1 VIGMKC
7 LVKGCNEHCPIDGEY
22 VCPKY
27 FVTLVTGF
35 VGEGTTFIH
44 DLKAELLLTSAL
56 IDRKAVIIAMA
67 IDEQDIENDFL
78 IDRSTASL
86 ISETLTAD
94 RTPFCRRSF
103 FA

>member
-1 VIGMKC
+1 MKNAGLFISAAPVPARQLSEANMKC

-22 VCPKY
+22 VCPKC

-78 IDRSTASL
+78 IDQLRH
-86 ISETLTAD
+86 
-94 RTPFCRRSF
+94 
-103 FA
+103 

>member
-1 VIGMKC
+1 MAVDKRRYRRGQRMPGKIKC
-7 LVKGCNEHCPIDGEY
+7 
-22 VCPKY
+22 

-67 IDEQDIENDFL
+67 IDDRDIENDFL
-78 IDRSTASL
+78 IDQLRH
-86 ISETLTAD
+86 
-94 RTPFCRRSF
+94 
-103 FA
+103 